1 MPRYELGTVAAS
13 EAILTDLYINLRR
26 AIAQWAAVTQQTPQ
40 ARMGYIGQHLTSVV
54 TGFPGGRSGARGKD
68 LLLPDDKY
76 AEIKT
81 CYRVDQLG
89 SCSNC
94 GQAVASIELVCPLCG
109 SDVINR
115 KDDSKW
121 LIGPRTEEEL
131 GELWEP
137 ASFYL
142 VLFDFADLR
151 DPRQINARIWKVDPR
166 SRGFAYALVDYYF
179 NIRAKSTSKAPFNLW
194 PFSFKFGLLGG
205 DLIYSA
211 TINENDEIETHL
223 FPSER
228 GESKPIRLEPLTTY
242 AKSTALTNAGLLSA
256 AHTLGSAIEGT
267 RSELLVAL
275 QEARGSGTFSDSQL
289 QDALAEGV
297 YGPLVADYRDRL
309 PEPVRE
315 PYAQ

>member
-1 MPRYELGTVAAS
+1 MPHYELGTVAAS
-13 EAILTDLYINLRR
+13 EAVLTDLYVNLRR
-26 AIAQWAAVTQQTPQ
+26 AIARWAAVTQQTPQ

-68 LLLPDDKY
+68 LLLPDDKH

-109 SDVINR
+109 ADVINR

-121 LIGPRTEEEL
+121 LIGPRTEAEL
-131 GELWEP
+131 ADLWGPE
-137 ASFYL
+137 SFYL

-151 DPRQINARIWKVDPR
+151 DPRLINARIWKVDPR

-211 TINENDEIETHL
+211 TINETDEIETHL
-223 FPSER
+223 FPHER
-228 GESKPIRLEPLTTY
+228 GEPEPIRLEPLTTY

-256 AHTLGSAIEGT
+256 AHILGAAIEGT
-267 RSELLVAL
+267 RSEILVAL
-275 QEARGSGTFSDSQL
+275 QEARGSGTFNDSQL

-297 YGPLVADYRDRL
+297 YGPLIADYRDHL
-309 PEPVRE
+309 PEPVRS
-315 PYAQ
+315 PYA